1 MRGRDEGFQD
11 EGSLVLCCFKGNV
24 EPWNVLEHVSEQI
37 RAVLFGDG
45 SCYCVQNGLVWERP
59 QAGRTILSLLQEV
72 TGASVNF

>member
-1 MRGRDEGFQD
+1 M
-11 EGSLVLCCFKGNV
+11 
-24 EPWNVLEHVSEQI
+24 LEHVSEQI

-45 SCYCVQNGLVWERP
+45 SCYHVQNGLVWERP